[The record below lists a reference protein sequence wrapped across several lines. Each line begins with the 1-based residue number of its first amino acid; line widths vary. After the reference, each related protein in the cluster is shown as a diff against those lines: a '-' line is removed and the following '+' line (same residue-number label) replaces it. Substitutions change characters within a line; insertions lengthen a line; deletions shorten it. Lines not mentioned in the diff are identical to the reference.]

1 MQQMDQYIIW
11 ILVYLNYIDFVLNF
25 ILHTYD
31 AQKLICNLFEF
42 TKDVKKVQWSTL
54 TLSCC

>member
-11 ILVYLNYIDFVLNF
+11 ILLYLNYINFVLNF

-31 AQKLICNLFEF
+31 AQKLICN
-42 TKDVKKVQWSTL
+42 
-54 TLSCC
+54 

>member
-11 ILVYLNYIDFVLNF
+11 ILVYLNYINFVLNF

-31 AQKLICNLFEF
+31 VQKLICN
-42 TKDVKKVQWSTL
+42 
-54 TLSCC
+54 